1 MNITHRPVVAD
12 PRNPGAA
19 PMKALAVKLQSND
32 HQRLQQL
39 AQLMGVHRSALART
53 LISSG
58 LDQVDG
64 EVG

>member
-32 HQRLQQL
+32 HHRLQQQ

-53 LISSG
+53 LLTNG
-58 LDQVDG
+58 LDQLEAG
-64 EVG
+64 